1 MSLPRKYSS
10 KEVMVDKLRN
20 MTLEGNI
27 MLEPR
32 LQEYL
37 KKKIM
42 YKNSNITP
50 CITPEQE
57 FQITNLDKRIL
68 RDFLRGK
75 RDMYVN
81 TYDKYSKPSMKKT
94 VFPSS
99 KQPDDPRV
107 PDIDKKRPKTEETPI
122 NRGMFMPE
130 KNGHFYEDISPKD
143 LNPNRII
150 DPRDFPPYEYDG
162 TGVDINNMKFNP
174 RIDPRIDVNY
184 IKNPRAIKNDMSER
198 CNKYHSQYKI
208 PVDPYIDDI
217 NQQKQQRRKKH
228 CHDKYGVKT
237 TQVTDYSKYDNA
249 NAYEDHQILG
259 PREPDPVD
267 QRYGAQHEPTYSVQ
281 SSMDL
286 DNKMMIPMIA
296 SRAREVTMGNYRFEP
311 YFGQG
316 DCRNTEIESELV
328 RGMPS
333 YRPRNRSYG
342 YRNSEENQYQYI
354 DEDFQNPDN
363 VVQPWDRGGEASRI
377 TNKAMAKNRFYVR
390 EIM

>member
-1 MSLPRKYSS
+1 MSLPKKYSS
-10 KEVMVDKLRN
+10 KDVMVDKLKN

-42 YKNSNITP
+42 YRNSNITP

-57 FQITNLDKRIL
+57 FQITNLDRRIL
-68 RDFLRGK
+68 RDFLKGK
-75 RDMYVN
+75 KDMYVD
-81 TYDKYSKPSMKKT
+81 TYDKYLKT
-94 VFPSS
+94 NEKRPMFPSS
-99 KQPDDPRV
+99 KLADDPRV
-107 PDIDKKRPKTEETPI
+107 PDIDKVKPSSETLPI

-130 KNGHFYEDISPKD
+130 KNGHFYEDVCSKD
-143 LNPNRII
+143 LNSNQII

-162 TGVDINNMKFNP
+162 TGIDINNMKFNP
-174 RIDPRIDVNY
+174 RVDPRIDVSY
-184 IKNPRAIKNDMSER
+184 IKNPRAIKNDMRER

-208 PVDPYIDDI
+208 PVDPQNDDI
-217 NQQKQQRRKKH
+217 NQQKQKQKRKQ
-228 CHDKYGVKT
+228 CNNKYGVNP
-237 TQVTDYSKYDNA
+237 TQVTDYSKYDNT
-249 NAYEDHQILG
+249 NAYKDHQILG
-259 PREPDPVD
+259 PREQEPVD
-267 QRYGAQHEPTYSVQ
+267 ERYGMIHEPTYSAQ

-286 DNKMMIPMIA
+286 DNKMMIPTIA
-296 SRAREVTMGNYRFEP
+296 SRAREVNIGNYRFES

-316 DCRNTEIESELV
+316 DCRDTAIETELV
-328 RGMPS
+328 RGMPKS
-333 YRPRNRSYG
+333 RPHNRSYG

-354 DEDFQNPDN
+354 DDDFQSAER
-363 VVQPWDRGGEASRI
+363 VEPWDRGGEASRI